1 MVLMTRKYEI
11 VYIFDSA
18 LEESEIDQILD
29 TLHQVLE
36 TPSSPQPV
44 TATSH
49 WGKRTLAY
57 EVKGKPV
64 GYYVVARLDTEPS
77 ALTEFERRIK
87 LEARVLRYLIV
98 VDEGFKPLLTPAE
111 ADAAAAAAAQ
121 ANTDRPAAAEAKPAA
136 AEAKPADAEAKPADA
151 EAKPAEA
158 EAKPT
163 AAGAKEDK

>member
-1 MVLMTRKYEI
+1 MTRQYEI

-121 ANTDRPAAAEAKPAA
+121 ANTDRPAAAEAKPA
-136 AEAKPADAEAKPADA
+136 DA

-158 EAKPT
+158 EAKPA